1 MSRVE
6 TDVRRMIDEARRAMG
21 GLDGM
26 VLNVGTFGGI
36 GLDGVSAEEWNRIY
50 DVNVRGPML
59 ACREALPKFEDG
71 GSIVFISSIAA
82 LGPARRWRSMIPRRP
97 RSAG

>member
-1 MSRVE
+1 
-6 TDVRRMIDEARRAMG
+6 MG

-26 VLNVGTFGGI
+26 VLNVGTFGKT

-59 ACREALPKFEDG
+59 CCREALDKFEQRRRDRVHLLDRGAKGGIADG
-71 GSIVFISSIAA
+71 G
-82 LGPARRWRSMIPRRP
+82 L
-97 RSAG
+97 